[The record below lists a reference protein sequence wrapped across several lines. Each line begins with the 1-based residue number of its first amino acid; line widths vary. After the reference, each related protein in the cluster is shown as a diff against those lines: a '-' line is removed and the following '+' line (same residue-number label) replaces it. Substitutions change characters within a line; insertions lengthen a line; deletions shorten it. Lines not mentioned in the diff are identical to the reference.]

1 MDHGTGSGERD
12 GHPQR
17 GAGFW
22 LRLAAVGMLIVVA
35 VLAGRLRTQPG
46 AERESGRHLAV
57 GDAAPEFSLQAAD
70 RSEVT
75 LQSVTSGRPALFYFS
90 MGPG

>member
-1 MDHGTGSGERD
+1 MDYGSGSRAGDERR
-12 GHPQR
+12 HR
-17 GAGFW
+17 EAGF
-22 LRLAAVGMLIVVA
+22 RLSLAGLGALIVVA
-35 VLAGRLRTQPG
+35 VLSGCRSTQPD
-46 AERESGRHLAV
+46 ATRESAPTLTV

-70 RSEVT
+70 GSEVT